1 MKKYHL
7 LIQIKDDNW
16 NVRMSFISRITI
28 SFLFDIQEKQIVN
41 DKQTENVNAHVNF
54 IWTFRV
60 ELVK

>member
-1 MKKYHL
+1 MEKYHL

-16 NVRMSFISRITI
+16 NVRMSFVSGITI
-28 SFLFDIQEKQIVN
+28 LFLVDIQEKQIIN
-41 DKQTENVNAHVNF
+41 DKQTANVNAHVFF

>member
-41 DKQTENVNAHVNF
+41 DKQTENVIAHVNF